1 MRSYYNSLIIG
12 FAVLC
17 GIFVSCSRRL
27 DDNMPPDFHIEL
39 KNELFFDAG
48 KSKNNGIALAICVRG
63 DDIDYLKQPYIL
75 SIDAIYDGNI
85 ALAGSYYSDDETDQ
99 SDIVDEIDSVGSSLE
114 TIRLFEEGMIDRGYT
129 AWTEFAVICGGEGK
143 GGSFRL
149 KLNFYETGEVLY
161 TGAYTLIR
169 ELCFDGNFRLYDYKL
184 IPGSSK
190 D

>member
-1 MRSYYNSLIIG
+1 M
-12 FAVLC
+12 
-17 GIFVSCSRRL
+17 
-27 DDNMPPDFHIEL
+27 
-39 KNELFFDAG
+39 
-48 KSKNNGIALAICVRG
+48 
-63 DDIDYLKQPYIL
+63 
-75 SIDAIYDGNI
+75 
-85 ALAGSYYSDDETDQ
+85 AGSYDSDDETDQ

-129 AWTEFAVICGGEGK
+129 AWTEFAVICGGAGK